1 MATVTSWTDAL
12 QNGVTEVY
20 PFVGTE
26 WIWLLIAVV
35 IWLTWHVK
43 TSARETQEYDEL
55 SSKGKGP
62 EDHKDNITNW

>member
-35 IWLTWHVK
+35 IWLAWHVK

>member
-1 MATVTSWTDAL
+1 MATITSWTEAL
-12 QNGVTEVY
+12 PNGVTEVY

-35 IWLTWHVK
+35 IWLAWHVS
-43 TSARETQEYDEL
+43 TSASETKEYEEL

-62 EDHKDNITNW
+62 ESHKDNIANW